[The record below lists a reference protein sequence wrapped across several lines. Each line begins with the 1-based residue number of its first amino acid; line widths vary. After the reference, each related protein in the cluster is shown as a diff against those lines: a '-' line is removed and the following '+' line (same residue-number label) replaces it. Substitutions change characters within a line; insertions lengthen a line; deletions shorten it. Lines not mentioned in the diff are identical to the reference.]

1 MLRKHLPNLADVD
14 LRLLRV
20 FQAVARNRG
29 LANAQDDL
37 GVTQATISNQLSQL
51 EQRLGVRLCERGRS
65 GFSLTEDG
73 KVIFDA
79 SQNLFRSIENF
90 RSVVGSV
97 RGELT
102 GEVHFGTVDAMWSNS
117 ELHLHQAIASFSEV
131 APKVVLHVDIASP
144 QALLQGLGDD
154 RYHLILTPAQR
165 IPQRFRAMVAYKET
179 QSLYCG
185 RGHPLFAR
193 PDARIDL
200 VELASYLY
208 AARSYM
214 LEWTGPQNITFEIGA
229 VSSHMESL
237 ALLILSGHYLGH
249 LPNHFAQ
256 QWVASGTMRSVL
268 DEEASFEDTFYL
280 AFRKKE
286 QNQAAKLLFDCMR
299 TGVTVSSRDA

>member
-73 KVIFDA
+73 KVIFEA
-79 SQNLFRSIENF
+79 SQNLFRSIDNF

-97 RGELT
+97 RGELS
-102 GEVHFGTVDAMWSNS
+102 GEVHFGTVDAMWSNP
-117 ELHLHQAIASFSEV
+117 ELHLHQAIASFSKL
-131 APKVVLHVDIASP
+131 APKVVLQLDIASP
-144 QALLQGLGDD
+144 QALLQGLGED

-165 IPQRFRAMVAYKET
+165 IPQRFRAMAAYKEI

-185 RGHPLFAR
+185 RDHPLFAG
-193 PDARIDL
+193 PDTEIS
-200 VELASYLY
+200 VSELTSHFY

-214 LEWTGPQNITFEIGA
+214 LDWTGPQDVSFELGA

-237 ALLILSGHYLGH
+237 ALLILSGRYLGH
-249 LPNHFAQ
+249 LPNHFAE
-256 QWVASGTMRSVL
+256 QWVATGEMRALLV
-268 DEEASFEDTFYL
+268 EETSFEDTFYL

-299 TGVTVSSRDA
+299 TGVAGT

>member
-14 LRLLRV
+14 IRLLRV

-65 GFSLTEDG
+65 GFALTNDG
-73 KVIFDA
+73 KVIFEA
-79 SQNLFRSIENF
+79 SQNLFRSIDNF

-102 GEVHFGTVDAMWSNS
+102 GAVHFGTVDAMWSNS
-117 ELHLHQAIASFSEV
+117 ELDLHEAIAGFSKL

-144 QALLQGLGDD
+144 QALLQGLGED
-154 RYHLILTPAQR
+154 RYHLILTPAQS
-165 IPQRFRAMVAYKET
+165 IPQRFRAMAAYKET

-185 RGHPLFAR
+185 RAHPLFDRA
-193 PDARIDL
+193 DFEISMD
-200 VELASYLY
+200 ELTSHLY

-214 LEWTGPQNITFEIGA
+214 LEWTGPQNASFELGA
-229 VSSHMESL
+229 VSSHMESI
-237 ALLILSGHYLGH
+237 ALLILSGRYLGH
-249 LPNHFAQ
+249 LPSHFAE
-256 QWVASGTMRSVL
+256 QWTVSGNMRALL
-268 DEEASFEDTFYL
+268 DEETSFEDTFYL

-299 TGVTVSSRDA
+299 EGIAAV